1 LRDAHTPGVGKAKSL
16 NTKYAVFSGVF
27 GRIPSLE
34 AKLYWPISLPM
45 TEPVLVIVDDDRNFT
60 AEAADLA
67 RSRGFA
73 THVAHSVAESARFN
87 CMPRDLSLLDVDLPD
102 GSGMDVLEKFEL
114 DDYGKIVFVTAQ
126 PDGDGAQPASE
137 RPATAQPAPA
147 VSDYLTKPL
156 SLDKLDT
163 LLREVSLRV
172 SRRSVAASEA
182 NLGLIGESRA
192 IRRLRG
198 EILKIAPCDVP
209 VLLTGETGTGKE
221 LVARALHRASG
232 RRGPLVAVNCG
243 AVAPELLAS
252 HLFGH
257 ERGSFTGANARHIG
271 VFEQAQHGT
280 LFLDE
285 IAEMPPQLQVYLLR
299 VLESG
304 AVTRVGG
311 SAEIAVAARV
321 VAATNRYPR
330 SAIADGL
337 LREDLY
343 YRLAGYTIALP
354 PLRDRDEDIV
364 LLARA
369 FLDELNASNGTQ
381 RSLDPR
387 CEDALRQYG
396 WPGNVRELRSAISR
410 AYLSSDGEH
419 VALFPRQHGA
429 SPTDE
434 SAQWVFRVGMTYAEM
449 ETHMLLKTLAHYG
462 GDKRAAAAALG
473 VSTRTIQ
480 NQLARLKHVDARHA
494 APHDDPGRSGATAA
508 STLRKALP

>member
-1 LRDAHTPGVGKAKSL
+1 
-16 NTKYAVFSGVF
+16 
-27 GRIPSLE
+27 
-34 AKLYWPISLPM
+34 M

-60 AEAADLA
+60 AEAVDLA

-87 CMPRDLSLLDVDLPD
+87 CMPRDLSLLDMDLPD
-102 GSGMDVLEKFEL
+102 GSGLDVLEKFEL

-126 PDGDGAQPASE
+126 ADAGSAARAAST
-137 RPATAQPAPA
+137 PPSSTQSAA
-147 VSDYLTKPL
+147 VPGSDYLTKPL
-156 SLDKLDT
+156 SPEKLDT

-172 SRRSVAASEA
+172 SRRSAAASEA
-182 NLGLIGESRA
+182 NLGLLGESRA

-321 VAATNRYPR
+321 IAATNRYPQ

-343 YRLAGYTIALP
+343 YRLAGYAIALP
-354 PLRDRDEDIV
+354 PLRDRDEDIL
-364 LLARA
+364 LLAHA

-387 CEDALRQYG
+387 CENALRRYG
-396 WPGNVRELRSAISR
+396 WPGNVRELRSAIAR
-410 AYLSSDGEH
+410 AYLSSDDERL
-419 VALFPRQHGA
+419 ALFPKQGGA
-429 SPTDE
+429 ATSDAGT
-434 SAQWVFRVGMTYAEM
+434 QWVFRVGMTYAEM
-449 ETHMLLKTLAHYG
+449 ETHMLLKTLAYYG
-462 GDKRAAAAALG
+462 GDKRATADALG

-480 NQLARLKHVDARHA
+480 NQLARLKHVDARHGGTRHGGIA
-494 APHDDPGRSGATAA
+494 RAGPGHADGAPVPMRHPPGA
-508 STLRKALP
+508 P